1 MPQDRGKAVIMI
13 VDDTQDNIALVHEI
27 LKDEYR
33 VIAATDG
40 AKALVAAG
48 RTRPDLILLDV
59 MMPVMD
65 GYETCRRLKGN
76 KSLRDIPILFLTA
89 KSAVEDEEKGLAL
102 GAVDYIVKPVSPPIL
117 KARVKSHLNLKR
129 AQDIL
134 RDRNAFLQA
143 EIERR
148 TRDISTMQEASI
160 MALGALAEMRDDDTG
175 RHLQR
180 AKLYIKELAQYL
192 GQRDKFAGILT
203 PEKINNIV
211 ISSPLH
217 DIGKIGIPDE
227 ILLKPGPLTAEEWL

>member
-89 KSAVEDEEKGLAL
+89 KSAVEDEVGLAWGPGL
-102 GAVDYIVKPVSPPIL
+102 YCQTRQSTHTKG
-117 KARVKSHLNLKR
+117 RVKSHLNLKR
-129 AQDIL
+129 AWIFW
-134 RDRNAFLQA
+134 DRNAFY
-143 EIERR
+143 RR
-148 TRDISTMQEASI
+148 E
-160 MALGALAEMRDDDTG
+160 
-175 RHLQR
+175 
-180 AKLYIKELAQYL
+180 
-192 GQRDKFAGILT
+192 
-203 PEKINNIV
+203 
-211 ISSPLH
+211 
-217 DIGKIGIPDE
+217 
-227 ILLKPGPLTAEEWL
+227 